1 MMSMAIVMAGND
13 VRAHDDVS
21 ALETGGAGYFYVGLD
36 YSPAFS
42 KIRDFSIRESNG
54 ETKAVYPYLKDGKSV
69 KLESH
74 KFDWNT
80 PDPRIGFKD
89 NMLVAMEGSVGYGIG
104 GARVEL
110 EIGYERFKTKGIRDS
125 GSKEDEAD
133 TVYLL
138 AKELAYDVVT
148 GQTDNLAAALAKT
161 SGKDIVQFANAVKI
175 TSAKIDEKVCTGT
188 QYKGEATGSPTTYEI
203 GAKAATNT
211 AQCNGFN
218 AETKTEPFSKFAE
231 VLGLRDN
238 KNWPTG
244 KYYKTSSPVEGKTNG
259 NAEAVAEDLT
269 KKLTPEEKTIV
280 AGLLAKTIE
289 GGEVVEIRAVS
300 STSVMVNACYDLLSE
315 GLGVVPYACVG
326 LGGNFVGVVDGHI
339 TPKLA
344 YRLKAGLSYQ
354 LSPEISAFAGGFYH
368 RVVGDGVYDD
378 LPAQRLVDDTSPAGR
393 TKDTAIANFS
403 VVLEA
408 EYFCCECSKPHWKCV
423 LNMRP
428 DKCLVL
434 REHCDSSI
442 DAV

>member
-1 MMSMAIVMAGND
+1 MMSMAIVMAGNE

-148 GQTDNLAAALAKT
+148 GQTDKLTAALAKT
-161 SGKDIVQFANAVKI
+161 SGKDFVQFAKAVGVSHP
-175 TSAKIDEKVCTGT
+175 TIDGKVCRTKNGHSTPTTLTAYGKYAVESDVKAGDNNNVALCGGAGSTG
-188 QYKGEATGSPTTYEI
+188 GTGSSSP
-203 GAKAATNT
+203 
-211 AQCNGFN
+211 Q
-218 AETKTEPFSKFAE
+218 
-231 VLGLRDN
+231 VLRDFIN
-238 KNWPTG
+238 ATMLGDGSKNWPTSTLKAG
-244 KYYKTSSPVEGKTNG
+244 GSNGPTPVHND
-259 NAEAVAEDLT
+259 NAKAVATDLVN
-269 KKLTPEEKTIV
+269 LNRDEKTIV

-378 LPAQRLVDDTSPAGR
+378 LPAQLP
-393 TKDTAIANFS
+393 
-403 VVLEA
+403 
-408 EYFCCECSKPHWKCV
+408 
-423 LNMRP
+423 
-428 DKCLVL
+428 
-434 REHCDSSI
+434 
-442 DAV
+442 

>member
-1 MMSMAIVMAGND
+1 M
-13 VRAHDDVS
+13 
-21 ALETGGAGYFYVGLD
+21 
-36 YSPAFS
+36 
-42 KIRDFSIRESNG
+42 KITNPTI
-54 ETKAVYPYLKDGKSV
+54 DGKVCNGNHMYRSGTDH
-69 KLESH
+69 SSI
-74 KFDWNT
+74 T
-80 PDPRIGFKD
+80 GFKD
-89 NMLVAMEGSVGYGIG
+89 EAGTSADTAQCSGLKTENKSKLFSKFVEDVKIGEKNWPTGKTHGQSEGRAIEGKLNGNAEGVARDLTKLTTE
-104 GARVEL
+104 E
-110 EIGYERFKTKGIRDS
+110 KTIVAGLLAKTC
-125 GSKEDEAD
+125 EVD

-175 TSAKIDEKVCTGT
+175 TSSKIDEKVCTGKHAKGADGSSSVIL
-188 QYKGEATGSPTTYEI
+188 YKEVPDATSS
-203 GAKAATNT
+203 ANNT
-211 AQCNGFN
+211 AQCSGFST
-218 AETKTEPFSKFAE
+218 ETKTEPFSKFAE

-244 KYYKTSSPVEGKTNG
+244 KYYHNSLQDGVANS
-259 NAEAVAEDLT
+259 NAKAVAKDLT
-269 KKLTPEEKTIV
+269 KLTTEEKTIV

-378 LPAQRLVDDTSPAGR
+378 LPAQRLVDDTSPAGHMV
-393 TKDTAIANFS
+393 ALHSYLA
-403 VVLEA
+403 
-408 EYFCCECSKPHWKCV
+408 
-423 LNMRP
+423 
-428 DKCLVL
+428 
-434 REHCDSSI
+434 
-442 DAV
+442 

>member
-1 MMSMAIVMAGND
+1 MRSRSKLLLGSVMMSLAIVMAGND

-21 ALETGGAGYFYVGLD
+21 ALDTGGAGYFYIGLD

-175 TSAKIDEKVCTGT
+175 TNSAIDGKICNRGKASGGSKGLSSSKAGSCDSIDKQSGSLEQSLTAALGDKGAEKWPKINNGT
-188 QYKGEATGSPTTYEI
+188 SDTTL
-203 GAKAATNT
+203 
-211 AQCNGFN
+211 NGN
-218 AETKTEPFSKFAE
+218 
-231 VLGLRDN
+231 D
-238 KNWPTG
+238 
-244 KYYKTSSPVEGKTNG
+244 TSSTPYTKDASAT
-259 NAEAVAEDLT
+259 VAKDLVA
-269 KKLTPEEKTIV
+269 LNHDEKTIV

-378 LPAQRLVDDTSPAGR
+378 LPAQLQCKSQ
-393 TKDTAIANFS
+393 KQ
-403 VVLEA
+403 
-408 EYFCCECSKPHWKCV
+408 
-423 LNMRP
+423 
-428 DKCLVL
+428 
-434 REHCDSSI
+434 
-442 DAV
+442 

>member
-21 ALETGGAGYFYVGLD
+21 ALDTGGAGYFYVGLD

-161 SGKDIVQFANAVKI
+161 SGKDIVQFAKTLDISHATI
-175 TSAKIDEKVCTGT
+175 GDKVCKTKKKATSGTGGFGVYAT
-188 QYKGEATGSPTTYEI
+188 ETNANGTAANNNTSLCGGHGTTHSNASGNGGEKE
-203 GAKAATNT
+203 
-211 AQCNGFN
+211 Q
-218 AETKTEPFSKFAE
+218 
-231 VLGLRDN
+231 VLRDFIEAALKGGD
-238 KNWPTG
+238 KNWP
-244 KYYKTSSPVEGKTNG
+244 KSTSTNDAVEKSKQND
-259 NAEAVAEDLT
+259 NATAVATDLT
-269 KKLTPEEKTIV
+269 KLTSEEKTIV

-326 LGGNFVGVVDGHI
+326 LGGNFVGVVD
-339 TPKLA
+339 
-344 YRLKAGLSYQ
+344 
-354 LSPEISAFAGGFYH
+354 
-368 RVVGDGVYDD
+368 
-378 LPAQRLVDDTSPAGR
+378 
-393 TKDTAIANFS
+393 
-403 VVLEA
+403 
-408 EYFCCECSKPHWKCV
+408 EYSTI
-423 LNMRP
+423 RP
-428 DKCLVL
+428 SLTLYARRK
-434 REHCDSSI
+434 
-442 DAV
+442 

>member
-21 ALETGGAGYFYVGLD
+21 ALDTGGAGYFYVGLD

-42 KIRDFSIRESNG
+42 KIRDFSIKESNG

-125 GSKEDEAD
+125 GSKEDDAD

-161 SGKDIVQFANAVKI
+161 SGKDIVQFAKAVGV
-175 TSAKIDEKVCTGT
+175 SHPNIDGKVCRTKSVGSDKYNIYGAESAMTGT
-188 QYKGEATGSPTTYEI
+188 NKAVLALCGGKGATDVVSGTAGTDYAS
-203 GAKAATNT
+203 ATEFLKDF
-211 AQCNGFN
+211 AG
-218 AETKTEPFSKFAE
+218 KT
-231 VLGLRDN
+231 LGGGER
-238 KNWPTG
+238 NWPTSTEKASG
-244 KYYKTSSPVEGKTNG
+244 NDKGPKPVQND
-259 NAEAVAEDLT
+259 NANAVAKDLVQE
-269 KKLTPEEKTIV
+269 LTPEEKTIV

-339 TPKLA
+339 TKHSIFALVCP
-344 YRLKAGLSYQ
+344 YQ
-354 LSPEISAFAGGFYH
+354 VARQISAASLTKQTMISDLQYIAGPYSGFTL
-368 RVVGDGVYDD
+368 
-378 LPAQRLVDDTSPAGR
+378 LPSMKNTCYLGIST
-393 TKDTAIANFS
+393 TYLIKAI
-403 VVLEA
+403 
-408 EYFCCECSKPHWKCV
+408 CT
-423 LNMRP
+423 
-428 DKCLVL
+428 L
-434 REHCDSSI
+434 RGS
-442 DAV
+442 

>member
-21 ALETGGAGYFYVGLD
+21 ALDTGGAGYFYVGLD

-69 KLESH
+69 KLESN

-138 AKELAYDVVT
+138 AKELAYDVVS

-161 SGKDIVQFANAVKI
+161 SRNDIIQFAKAVEI
-175 TSAKIDEKVCTGT
+175 SHPDIDKKVCAIANTSSNKYGAGTASNGVLKCGEGGSDGTGPGSGAAALVHFR
-188 QYKGEATGSPTTYEI
+188 QYVLEKGKGWPGSEKTITDTNDN
-203 GAKAATNT
+203 AKA
-211 AQCNGFN
+211 
-218 AETKTEPFSKFAE
+218 
-231 VLGLRDN
+231 
-238 KNWPTG
+238 
-244 KYYKTSSPVEGKTNG
+244 
-259 NAEAVAEDLT
+259 VAGDLT
-269 KKLTPEEKTIV
+269 KKLTLEEKTIV

-300 STSVMVNACYDLLSE
+300 ST
-315 GLGVVPYACVG
+315 
-326 LGGNFVGVVDGHI
+326 F
-339 TPKLA
+339 
-344 YRLKAGLSYQ
+344 
-354 LSPEISAFAGGFYH
+354 
-368 RVVGDGVYDD
+368 
-378 LPAQRLVDDTSPAGR
+378 
-393 TKDTAIANFS
+393 TKT
-403 VVLEA
+403 
-408 EYFCCECSKPHWKCV
+408 
-423 LNMRP
+423 
-428 DKCLVL
+428 
-434 REHCDSSI
+434 
-442 DAV
+442 

>member
-1 MMSMAIVMAGND
+1 MRSRSKLFLGSVMMSMAIVMAGND

-148 GQTDNLAAALAKT
+148 GQTDKLTAALAKT
-161 SGKDIVQFANAVKI
+161 SGKDFVQFAKAVGV
-175 TSAKIDEKVCTGT
+175 SHPSIDGKVCKTKKEGSGSN
-188 QYKGEATGSPTTYEI
+188 QFGKYAGETANGSSASKAEVAVC
-203 GAKAATNT
+203 GAAGNHSSGGSTV
-211 AQCNGFN
+211 
-218 AETKTEPFSKFAE
+218 AETLKNFVSATLKGDGS
-231 VLGLRDN
+231 
-238 KNWPTG
+238 KNWPTSTIAASNG
-244 KYYKTSSPVEGKTNG
+244 GTPTPVTND
-259 NAEAVAEDLT
+259 NAKAVAKDLVQE
-269 KKLTPEEKTIV
+269 LTPEEKTIV

-326 LGGNFVGVVDGHI
+326 LGGNFVGVVDGIHY
-339 TPKLA
+339 TNHL
-344 YRLKAGLSYQ
+344 
-354 LSPEISAFAGGFYH
+354 
-368 RVVGDGVYDD
+368 
-378 LPAQRLVDDTSPAGR
+378 
-393 TKDTAIANFS
+393 
-403 VVLEA
+403 
-408 EYFCCECSKPHWKCV
+408 
-423 LNMRP
+423 
-428 DKCLVL
+428 
-434 REHCDSSI
+434 
-442 DAV
+442 

>member
-1 MMSMAIVMAGND
+1 MPNKTPKTT
-13 VRAHDDVS
+13 HDDVS

-148 GQTDNLAAALAKT
+148 GQTDKLTTALAGYK
-161 SGKDIVQFANAVKI
+161 GKDIVNFANAVEISHSDIGK
-175 TSAKIDEKVCTGT
+175 KVCATKPNST
-188 QYKGEATGSPTTYEI
+188 HYATYAGETTNDSGSGDNKVSVCGATAGKNS
-203 GAKAATNT
+203 AAGDRATE
-211 AQCNGFN
+211 AQFL
-218 AETKTEPFSKFAE
+218 KDFAE
-231 VLGLRDN
+231 KTLKDG
-238 KNWPTG
+238 KNWPMSTLAKSNG
-244 KYYKTSSPVEGKTNG
+244 GTPTPKTND
-259 NAEAVAEDLT
+259 NASAVAKDLVA
-269 KKLTPEEKTIV
+269 LNSDEKTIV

-326 LGGNFVGVVDGHI
+326 LGGNFVGVVDGIHY
-339 TPKLA
+339 TNHL
-344 YRLKAGLSYQ
+344 
-354 LSPEISAFAGGFYH
+354 
-368 RVVGDGVYDD
+368 
-378 LPAQRLVDDTSPAGR
+378 
-393 TKDTAIANFS
+393 
-403 VVLEA
+403 
-408 EYFCCECSKPHWKCV
+408 
-423 LNMRP
+423 
-428 DKCLVL
+428 
-434 REHCDSSI
+434 
-442 DAV
+442 

>member
-161 SGKDIVQFANAVKI
+161 SGKDIVQFAKAVEI
-175 TSAKIDEKVCTGT
+175 SHPNIDGKVCSGSHAALVTSKGKTYNANPGT
-188 QYKGEATGSPTTYEI
+188 TED
-203 GAKAATNT
+203 NT
-211 AQCNGFN
+211 AQCSGFGGTDATGPKSFSGFVN
-218 AETKTEPFSKFAE
+218 AVKVGE
-231 VLGLRDN
+231 G

-244 KYYKTSSPVEGKTNG
+244 QAGKSGSSPVVGAPNS
-259 NAEAVAEDLT
+259 NAKAVAKDLVA
-269 KKLTPEEKTIV
+269 LNSEEKTIV

-300 STSVMVNACYDLLSE
+300 STQAMVNLRRVATASVMVNFGCDGCFLRCWGSLLTKS
-315 GLGVVPYACVG
+315 LKY
-326 LGGNFVGVVDGHI
+326 I
-339 TPKLA
+339 TVIL
-344 YRLKAGLSYQ
+344 Y
-354 LSPEISAFAGGFYH
+354 
-368 RVVGDGVYDD
+368 
-378 LPAQRLVDDTSPAGR
+378 
-393 TKDTAIANFS
+393 
-403 VVLEA
+403 
-408 EYFCCECSKPHWKCV
+408 
-423 LNMRP
+423 
-428 DKCLVL
+428 
-434 REHCDSSI
+434 
-442 DAV
+442 

>member
-161 SGKDIVQFANAVKI
+161 SGKDIVQFAKAVGV
-175 TSAKIDEKVCTGT
+175 SHPDIDKKVCERGKNTTDVGLNGSKAGSCNWAVASSNGTAEQSLTAALGEQGAEKWPKINNNGSGSLSSSAGTGT
-188 QYKGEATGSPTTYEI
+188 PYAEDASAT
-203 GAKAATNT
+203 
-211 AQCNGFN
+211 
-218 AETKTEPFSKFAE
+218 
-231 VLGLRDN
+231 
-238 KNWPTG
+238 
-244 KYYKTSSPVEGKTNG
+244 
-259 NAEAVAEDLT
+259 VAGDLT
-269 KKLTPEEKTIV
+269 KLTRDEKTIV

-300 STSVMVNACYDLLSE
+300 STSVMVNAEFEIIRLCSIE
-315 GLGVVPYACVG
+315 G
-326 LGGNFVGVVDGHI
+326 
-339 TPKLA
+339 
-344 YRLKAGLSYQ
+344 
-354 LSPEISAFAGGFYH
+354 
-368 RVVGDGVYDD
+368 
-378 LPAQRLVDDTSPAGR
+378 
-393 TKDTAIANFS
+393 
-403 VVLEA
+403 
-408 EYFCCECSKPHWKCV
+408 
-423 LNMRP
+423 
-428 DKCLVL
+428 
-434 REHCDSSI
+434 
-442 DAV
+442 

>member
-21 ALETGGAGYFYVGLD
+21 ALDTGGAGYFYVGLD

-69 KLESH
+69 KLESN

-148 GQTDNLAAALAKT
+148 GQTDKLTAALAKT

-175 TSAKIDEKVCTGT
+175 SHSEIDKKVCTGIHGDKET
-188 QYKGEATGSPTTYEI
+188 QQSSANAFASEASSSGV
-203 GAKAATNT
+203 
-211 AQCNGFN
+211 AQCSGF
-218 AETKTEPFSKFAE
+218 ATAKDSTLSFSKFVE
-231 VLGLRDN
+231 DVKIGE
-238 KNWPTG
+238 KNWPRG
-244 KYYKTSSPVEGKTNG
+244 QHSTSSGAKVGVPDS
-259 NAEAVAEDLT
+259 NAKAVAKDLVQE
-269 KKLTPEEKTIV
+269 LNHDEKTIV

-300 STSVMVNACYDLLSE
+300 STSVMVNAE
-315 GLGVVPYACVG
+315 
-326 LGGNFVGVVDGHI
+326 FEI
-339 TPKLA
+339 I
-344 YRLKAGLSYQ
+344 RLFRRAES
-354 LSPEISAFAGGFYH
+354 S
-368 RVVGDGVYDD
+368 RV
-378 LPAQRLVDDTSPAGR
+378 
-393 TKDTAIANFS
+393 
-403 VVLEA
+403 
-408 EYFCCECSKPHWKCV
+408 
-423 LNMRP
+423 
-428 DKCLVL
+428 
-434 REHCDSSI
+434 
-442 DAV
+442 